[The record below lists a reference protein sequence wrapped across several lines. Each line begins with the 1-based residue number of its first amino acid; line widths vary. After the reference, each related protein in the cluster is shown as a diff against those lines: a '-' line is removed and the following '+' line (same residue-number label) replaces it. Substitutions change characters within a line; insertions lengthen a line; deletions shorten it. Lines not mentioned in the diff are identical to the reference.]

1 MDPGA
6 VPGAS
11 TTTRGFRRYNRAGA
25 LWGRTR
31 FDMSDKDMVFARHDT
46 AVIGSKTQLPM
57 IMKWHLLLSYTR

>member
-11 TTTRGFRRYNRAGA
+11 TITRGFHAIMERVP

-31 FDMSDKDMVFARHDT
+31 FDMSGKDMVFARHDT